1 VRIPIHPHLLV
12 LRSTATV
19 ILSLL
24 VAQAGWAAA
33 FLGDSHRY
41 FPVHRIFAIITVVA
55 VIAGLVVYLVLRR
68 TAGPVLLGLM
78 ITVAAMVIIQFSLGA
93 AHVKALHIFFG
104 VLTAMA
110 GTALTSWTYRHP
122 APTTP

>member
-1 VRIPIHPHLLV
+1 VRIPVHPHLLV
-12 LRSTATV
+12 LRTTATV

-33 FLGDSHRY
+33 FLGDSRRY
-41 FPVHRIFAIITVVA
+41 FPVHRVFAVITVVA
-55 VIAGLVVYLVLRR
+55 VIAGLIVYLVLRR
-68 TAGPVLLGLM
+68 TSGPVLLGLM
-78 ITVAAMVIIQFSLGA
+78 ITVAAMVIIQFGLGE

-122 APTTP
+122 GPPSP